1 MARYLTLA
9 LFLFFVIGGGTLIGA
24 SSPPGEWY
32 AALEK
37 PAFQPPGWLFGPVWT
52 VLYILI
58 AIAGWRTWQRRAEG
72 PAMQVWFAQMAVN
85 FIWSPAFFVM
95 HLPGLALV
103 IVLLLAVLVAAF
115 ISLTWSR
122 DRTSAILFMPYLAWV
137 SFASLLNA
145 AVWWLN

>member
-95 HLPGLALV
+95 HLRLHFLHCKRKW
-103 IVLLLAVLVAAF
+103 ILLK
-115 ISLTWSR
+115 
-122 DRTSAILFMPYLAWV
+122 
-137 SFASLLNA
+137 LLDLLRN
-145 AVWWLN
+145 VKGDPR